1 MKNQGNPVNQ
11 PPNDKEISRFHIA
24 WIAHLAC
31 ICSRNRPGASESREL
46 PPVAAV
52 SLAPGKARRET
63 PAFSSPR
70 QGLRRKYLGFLWIPQ
85 RSNRRSSGCTRDN
98 RADNGVEMLGED
110 ALYRKS
116 SVIARIVC
124 LKEDGLPGIA
134 SSILQI
140 QAGYQR
146 LWVQDTGLTGRF
158 AISGSY

>member
-1 MKNQGNPVNQ
+1 
-11 PPNDKEISRFHIA
+11 
-24 WIAHLAC
+24 
-31 ICSRNRPGASESREL
+31 
-46 PPVAAV
+46 
-52 SLAPGKARRET
+52 
-63 PAFSSPR
+63 
-70 QGLRRKYLGFLWIPQ
+70 
-85 RSNRRSSGCTRDN
+85 
-98 RADNGVEMLGED
+98 MLGED